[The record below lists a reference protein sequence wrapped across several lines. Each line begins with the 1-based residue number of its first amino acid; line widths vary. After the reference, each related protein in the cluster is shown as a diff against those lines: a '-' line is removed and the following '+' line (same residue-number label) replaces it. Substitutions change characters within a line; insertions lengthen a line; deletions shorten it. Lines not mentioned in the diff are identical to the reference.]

1 MEGEE
6 LQTDTAEQRRILL
19 WVLLLNLLLSLSLAV
34 TGLWGDSSGL
44 IANALDNLSDSV
56 VYAISL
62 FAIGRSPKLKVLA
75 ARASGVLLLIF
86 AVGVLGDAA
95 RRYLTGAEPIG
106 PIMIGMSIAS
116 AAVNLLCLKLLH
128 PIRKADVNMRAAET
142 FSLNDFVSNL
152 GILVAGGL
160 VLWTGRLWP
169 DLVVGVAI
177 AAVAAKG
184 AIDILRDAARES
196 SKRPDHREAARS
208 D

>member
-1 MEGEE
+1 MEDEE

-19 WVLLLNLLLSLSLAV
+19 WVLLLNVLLSASLAV

-75 ARASGVLLLIF
+75 ARISGILLLIF
-86 AVGVLGDAA
+86 AIGVLGDAA
-95 RRYLTGAEPIG
+95 RRFLTGAEPIG
-106 PIMIGMSIAS
+106 PIMIGMSVAS
-116 AAVNLLCLKLLH
+116 AAIKLLCLKLLR
-128 PIRKADVNMRAAET
+128 PIRKSDVNMRAAQT
-142 FSLNDFVSNL
+142 FSVNDFVSNL

-169 DLVVGVAI
+169 DLAAGAAI
-177 AAVAAKG
+177 AVVAAKG
-184 AIDILRDAARES
+184 AVEILRDAARKSGGDE
-196 SKRPDHREAARS
+196 PANG
-208 D
+208 